1 MELQVRDSLI
11 RQLPELTPMLTTID
25 ISQTSVTSWSLSSC
39 IASLPLLYK
48 LTLRECP
55 GLFSDKDAAAAVAT
69 ERLLLR
75 LSRHGCLR
83 ALDVSNNQ
91 SLTDD
96 MWREALTLS
105 PLAQAGEVGGG
116 EVGGGE
122 VGEGEVCIGGESA
135 AAVEIVQEEDIG
147 SKEEPKVALPPQ
159 TKGKI
164 IRWTSLD
171 ISFNEKMTDVSIA
184 PLLLRLPNLE
194 QFQMQSMSINVTDAV
209 LVEVLQHKKRLECL
223 NISGCCHLNGSGLEA
238 VLKACKTLVSLKVSG
253 LNSMQGL
260 TQESMRI
267 ISTLDFLVTLDVS
280 ANKTITLDFLSTLLD
295 QSKRLQCLNLN
306 GVPEVNEAM
315 IAGMRKLHKN
325 LKVTWNRPPAFL
337 KRPKRTFLAP
347 EKNDKKGK
355 KKGGKKKG
363 GKKKKKKKK

>member
-25 ISQTSVTSWSLSSC
+25 ISQTSVTSFSLSSC

-55 GLFSDKDAAAAVAT
+55 ALFSDKDAAAAVAT
-69 ERLLLR
+69 KRLLLR

-105 PLAQAGEVGGG
+105 PLAQAEEVD
-116 EVGGGE
+116 GGE
-122 VGEGEVCIGGESA
+122 VGEGEVHVGGESA
-135 AAVEIVQEEDIG
+135 AAVETVQEEDIG

-194 QFQMQSMSINVTDAV
+194 QFQMQSMSINVTDAI

-295 QSKRLQCLNLN
+295 QSKHLQCLNLN
-306 GVPEVNEAM
+306 GVPEVNEEM
-315 IAGMRKLHKN
+315 ITGMRKLHKN
-325 LKVTWNRPPAFL
+325 IKVNWNRPPAFL

-347 EKNDKKGK
+347 VKNDKKGK

-363 GKKKKKKKK
+363 GKKKKK